1 MPCLVRLQ
9 GGNNLLLTRSLKAV
23 ARGLGIDMALQDTV
37 NPFIREQHRIK
48 ENWHLLGD
56 ED

>member
-1 MPCLVRLQ
+1 LVRLQ